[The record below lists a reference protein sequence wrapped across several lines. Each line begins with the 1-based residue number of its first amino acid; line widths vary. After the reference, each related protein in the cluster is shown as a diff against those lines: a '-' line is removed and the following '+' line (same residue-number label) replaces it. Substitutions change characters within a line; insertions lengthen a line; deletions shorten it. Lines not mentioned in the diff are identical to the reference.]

1 MDKIYVK
8 VKGQWMYQYR
18 AVDKFCE
25 TIDYYFAKSL
35 DKKASIIF
43 FKKAIGFA
51 GKPTVVNIDKSG
63 SNAAALVEINKTLIE
78 AEQIKIR
85 QNKYLNNMIEQDHRF
100 INKITRAI
108 LGFKSIHSARATLQ
122 VIELH
127 HILRKG
133 QHVNSANQSIFE
145 RFYSLAT

>member
-1 MDKIYVK
+1 MYKIYVK

-85 QNKYLNNMIEQDHRF
+85 QNKYLNNMIEQDYRF
-100 INKITRAI
+100 IKRITRPM
-108 LGFKSIHSARATLQ
+108 LGFKSMHLAEATSD
-122 VIELH
+122 VVELH
-127 HILRKG
+127 YMLRK
-133 QHVNSANQSIFE
+133 
-145 RFYSLAT
+145 